1 MAALLLAVMGL
12 GCIALWLGVPVLT
25 LLVLSQVV
33 GHSDDLIFYALVLV
47 PTAMVVFTL
56 LLARV
61 NRLYMRVTRTFERDG
76 GPFEIMF
83 IASLVAAFIALVVW
97 FLIFADSPPWVTV

>member
-12 GCIALWLGVPVLT
+12 GCIALWLGVPALT
-25 LLVLSQVV
+25 LLVLSPVV
-33 GHSDDLIFYALVLV
+33 GHSDSLIFYALVLV
-47 PTAMVVFTL
+47 PAAMTAFTL

-61 NRLYMRVTRTFERDG
+61 NRLYMRVTGTFGRNG
-76 GPFEIMF
+76 GPFEPML

-97 FLIFADSPPWVTV
+97 FLVFADSPPWVTV